1 MNVIYNI
8 VLANYNYVIDFFV
21 SREEIDVVEVVVD
34 QHTEADIEENEK
46 LGFQEMKTLMI
57 LI

>member
-1 MNVIYNI
+1 MIYNI
-8 VLANYNYVIDFFV
+8 VLENCNNVIDFFV
-21 SREEIDVVEVVVD
+21 SREEIDVVEVGVD
-34 QHTEADIEENEK
+34 QHTEVDIEENEK

>member
-1 MNVIYNI
+1 MI
-8 VLANYNYVIDFFV
+8 FFKKSIIALLLFL
-21 SREEIDVVEVVVD
+21 SREEIDVVAVVVD
-34 QHTEADIEENEK
+34 QHTEVDIEENEK